1 MVFGD
6 DGGEQQLGT
15 IGGSIADG
23 LTVDLAV
30 PVQAS

>member
-15 IGGSIADG
+15 VSGSVANG

-30 PVQAS
+30 PVRAS